1 MKIIPHKLKGTAGSE
16 KLFKLSQ
23 CALKLDKMTEN
34 EMDFD
39 SIDNEIYPGIKI
51 GLEIVKI

>member
-39 SIDNEIYPGIKI
+39 SIDNENIPGNKNRIRNS
-51 GLEIVKI
+51 